1 VLSIDVRDVPARA
14 VRRGFRVHVAVTH
27 STALANVE
35 VKLNGH
41 QIVRRDRDRLAFS
54 VRADQLRAGRNRL
67 AVTAVDADGRRA
79 RRALVVLR
87 AVPA

>member
-1 VLSIDVRDVPARA
+1 MPEGHTRA
-14 VRRGFRVHVAVTH
+14 A
-27 STALANVE
+27 
-35 VKLNGH
+35 
-41 QIVRRDRDRLAFS
+41 DRLAFS

-87 AVPA
+87 A

>member
-1 VLSIDVRDVPARA
+1 MP
-14 VRRGFRVHVAVTH
+14 
-27 STALANVE
+27 E
-35 VKLNGH
+35 GH
-41 QIVRRDRDRLAFS
+41 TISDTRLAFS

-87 AVPA
+87 A